1 MVPGMREPAH
11 RLPRT
16 SRLLR
21 RIVPLLVLLLPAGCS
36 YLRPRDAQRQ
46 PYRKLSPPVAYE
58 LIRDNPDM
66 LILDLR
72 TPEEYNGETGHLR
85 RAQNIPLER
94 LPYRI
99 LEISSYRGETFL
111 VYCRAD
117 TCGDQAIAVLL
128 SSGFENAILMDGGI
142 DAWIHAGFK
151 TVLPAAAAGRLTP
164 SPVRPLKPGE
174 KPRPVPEAETPELPP
189 PPPPPPILRG
199 AAAS

>member
-1 MVPGMREPAH
+1 MREPAH

-16 SRLLR
+16 
-21 RIVPLLVLLLPAGCS
+21 IPLLVLLLVLLLPGGCS

-46 PYRKLSPPVAYE
+46 SYRKLSPPVAYE

-72 TPEEYNGETGHLR
+72 TPEEFNGETGHLR
-85 RAQNIPLER
+85 RAQNIPLEK
-94 LPYRI
+94 LPYRL
-99 LEISSYRGETFL
+99 LEISSYRPETFL
-111 VYCRAD
+111 VYCRPD
-117 TCGDQAIAVLL
+117 PCGDQAIAVLL

-142 DAWIHAGFK
+142 DAWIRAGFK
-151 TVLPAAAAGRLTP
+151 TVLPVAAAGRLTQGQ
-164 SPVRPLKPGE
+164 SPMRPLKPGE
-174 KPRPVPEAETPELPP
+174 KARPVPEVETPELPP